1 MIVNN
6 LLSKIL
12 YISCLCHIRGQF
24 AIHTIATTRRYN
36 SLNLNYPTPTTTTVI
51 QRTMKLKIISI
62 VTAFAVTIS
71 GSTAAPATVSRTKL
85 LGNKKDTTTN
95 NDNNKISSP
104 SHSYIRVPNNN
115 NPPYQSAV
123 TVAMAA
129 HEVNSSDRDLK
140 WMIESFKDTKA
151 QAASLNDDALASKYE
166 GLLDDEGSKRL
177 TLSEDKKLVF
187 KGLILMKVSKIGL
200 KGYITVEQG
209 RKIFRLLFHDEGE
222 DESLED
228 VHNMV
233 VGLGGRKLQGDDD
246 EKFWLLIGAIGEGL
260 SDGLS
265 FEEATSVEYL
275 VEQGFTPT
283 EVLLIAD
290 LISLPTSTSTSSTS
304 LATSTQA
311 TTTELTTSAA
321 TVSDVYVSF
330 ESNGTMK
337 CLKTSLSLS

>member
-1 MIVNN
+1 
-6 LLSKIL
+6 
-12 YISCLCHIRGQF
+12 
-24 AIHTIATTRRYN
+24 
-36 SLNLNYPTPTTTTVI
+36 
-51 QRTMKLKIISI
+51 
-62 VTAFAVTIS
+62 
-71 GSTAAPATVSRTKL
+71 
-85 LGNKKDTTTN
+85 
-95 NDNNKISSP
+95 
-104 SHSYIRVPNNN
+104 
-115 NPPYQSAV
+115 
-123 TVAMAA
+123 MAA

-151 QAASLNDDALASKYE
+151 QAASLNDDVLASKYE
-166 GLLDDEGSKRL
+166 GLLDEGSKRL

-209 RKIFRLLFHDEGE
+209 RKIFRLLFHEEGE
-222 DESLED
+222 DETSLED

-233 VGLGGRKLQGDDD
+233 VGLGGRKLQEDDDDD

-290 LISLPTSTSTSSTS
+290 LISLPTPSTSTSSTS
-304 LATSTQA
+304 TSTQA
-311 TTTELTTSAA
+311 STSSQATSAA
-321 TVSDVYVSF
+321 T
-330 ESNGTMK
+330 TPQA
-337 CLKTSLSLS
+337 TSTTQV

>member
-1 MIVNN
+1 
-6 LLSKIL
+6 
-12 YISCLCHIRGQF
+12 
-24 AIHTIATTRRYN
+24 
-36 SLNLNYPTPTTTTVI
+36 
-51 QRTMKLKIISI
+51 MKLKIISI

-71 GSTAAPATVSRTKL
+71 GATAAPATVSRTTL
-85 LGNKKDTTTN
+85 LGNKKDTNTNN

-209 RKIFRLLFHDEGE
+209 RKIFRLLFHEEGE
-222 DESLED
+222 DETSLED

-233 VGLGGRKLQGDDD
+233 VGLGGRKLQDDDD
-246 EKFWLLIGAIGEGL
+246 EKFWLLVGAIGEGL

-275 VEQGFTPT
+275 VGEGYSTRLDIT
-283 EVLLIAD
+283 LIAD
-290 LISLPTSTSTSSTS
+290 LVSLPTSTSTSSTS
-304 LATSTQA
+304 TLYPGFYIVPSYFRCHH
-311 TTTELTTSAA
+311 S
-321 TVSDVYVSF
+321 S
-330 ESNGTMK
+330 SNFNNTGMNVN
-337 CLKTSLSLS
+337 

>member
-1 MIVNN
+1 
-6 LLSKIL
+6 
-12 YISCLCHIRGQF
+12 
-24 AIHTIATTRRYN
+24 
-36 SLNLNYPTPTTTTVI
+36 
-51 QRTMKLKIISI
+51 
-62 VTAFAVTIS
+62 
-71 GSTAAPATVSRTKL
+71 
-85 LGNKKDTTTN
+85 
-95 NDNNKISSP
+95 
-104 SHSYIRVPNNN
+104 
-115 NPPYQSAV
+115 
-123 TVAMAA
+123 MAA

-209 RKIFRLLFHDEGE
+209 RKIFRLLFHEEGE
-222 DESLED
+222 DETSLED

-233 VGLGGRKLQGDDD
+233 VGLGGRKLQEDDDDD

-275 VEQGFTPT
+275 VEQGFDQMDL
-283 EVLLIAD
+283 LLIAD

-304 LATSTQA
+304 TSTQA
-311 TTTELTTSAA
+311 STSSQATSAA
-321 TVSDVYVSF
+321 T
-330 ESNGTMK
+330 TPQA
-337 CLKTSLSLS
+337 TSTTQV

>member
-1 MIVNN
+1 
-6 LLSKIL
+6 
-12 YISCLCHIRGQF
+12 
-24 AIHTIATTRRYN
+24 
-36 SLNLNYPTPTTTTVI
+36 
-51 QRTMKLKIISI
+51 MKLKIISI
-62 VTAFAVTIS
+62 DTAFAVTIS

-85 LGNKKDTTTN
+85 LNNKKDTNNN

-209 RKIFRLLFHDEGE
+209 KKIFRLLFHEEGE
-222 DESLED
+222 DETSLED

-233 VGLGGRKLQGDDD
+233 VGLGGRKLQEGDD
-246 EKFWLLIGAIGEGL
+246 EVTFWLLIGQIGEGL

-265 FEEATSVEYL
+265 FEEASSVDYL
-275 VEQGFTPT
+275 VGEGFSPT

-304 LATSTQA
+304 TSTQA
-311 TTTELTTSAA
+311 STSSTTPQETTTTQ
-321 TVSDVYVSF
+321 V
-330 ESNGTMK
+330 
-337 CLKTSLSLS
+337 